1 VNISAVLLVCI
12 ISAIIVGGVTTH
24 AYAVQFTVF
33 LSPKENSASADLTG
47 VRFLTLSYPVG
58 GALAKQFSGKSE
70 HVRFTANAPQNVI
83 STINQDIASQK
94 QSPVRIT
101 NATIEYTGDML
112 GQPDSLLVSY
122 KLDLKAFISNY
133 VLQHQSNNSIIDLNW
148 RGVDVNQPLVVDTP
162 KYGKVNINAPIG
174 LFQVTHPALAQQ
186 LLNSPAADIMQDP
199 LLNFQTIGASMDIWH
214 FLFDPTGSI
223 AGASGLFSQQPGS
236 RAVSVYALGESS
248 IREGTYTETTRDA
261 SASINGETVGV
272 HASTPPPSAQ
282 IQIAGFSKTQKSGN
296 GGDVAYVSAQ
306 APAGTVTATGGFPT
320 QVLLVFGGM
329 MGGIAVF
336 VLFKSRTPKTTTTK
350 TTTTKTTSG
359 GSPSV
364 GGEAPRSSRVGEGSP
379 F

>member
-1 VNISAVLLVCI
+1 MNISAVLLVCI
-12 ISAIIVGGVTTH
+12 ISAVIVAGVTSH

-33 LSPKENSASADLTG
+33 LSPKQNTASADLTG
-47 VRFLTLSYPVG
+47 VRFLTLSYPAG
-58 GALAKQFSGKSE
+58 GALSKEFNGKSQ
-70 HVRFTANAPQNVI
+70 HVRFTMNAPQNVI
-83 STINQDIASQK
+83 STINQDIASEK

-101 NATIEYTGDML
+101 NATMEYTGDML
-112 GQPDSLLVSY
+112 GQPDSVLVSY

-133 VLQHQSNNSIIDLNW
+133 VLQSSSNNSIIDLNW
-148 RGVDVNQPLVVDTP
+148 RSVTVNQPLIVDTP

-174 LFQVTHPALAQQ
+174 LFQVTNPAVAQQ

-199 LLNFQTIGASMDIWH
+199 ILNFQTIGAPMDNWH

-248 IREGTYTETTRDA
+248 LREGTYTEQTKDA
-261 SASINGETVGV
+261 SATINGETVGV

-282 IQIAGFSKTQKSGN
+282 IQIAGFSKNQKSGN

-306 APAGTVTATGGFPT
+306 APSGTVTATGGFPT

-336 VLFKSRTPKTTTTK
+336 VLFKSRTPKTEK
-350 TTTTKTTSG
+350 APKAAKATSG
-359 GSPSV
+359 SPPV
-364 GGEAPRSSRVGEGSP
+364 EGEAPRSGRVGEGSP

>member
-12 ISAIIVGGVTTH
+12 ISAIMVAGVTSY

-33 LSPKENSASADLTG
+33 LSPKTSSASADLTG
-47 VRFLTLSYPVG
+47 VRFITLSYQAG
-58 GALAKQFSGKSE
+58 GELAKQFNGKSE
-70 HVRFTANAPQNVI
+70 HVRFTMNAPENVI
-83 STINQDIASQK
+83 STINQDIASEK

-101 NATIEYTGDML
+101 NATMEYNGDML

-133 VLQHQSNNSIIDLNW
+133 VLQSSANNSIIDLNW
-148 RGVDVNQPLVVDTP
+148 RGVVVNQPLVVDTP

-174 LFQVTHPALAQQ
+174 LFQVTHPVVAQQ

-248 IREGTYTETTRDA
+248 LREGSYTEQTRDA
-261 SASINGETVGV
+261 SATINGETVGV

-282 IQIAGFSKTQKSGN
+282 IQIAGFSKTQKSAN

-320 QVLLVFGGM
+320 EVLLVFGGM

-336 VLFKSRTPKTTTTK
+336 VLFKSRSPK

-359 GSPSV
+359 KSPPV
-364 GGEAPRSSRVGEGSP
+364 GGEAPRSSRVGDGSP

>member
-1 VNISAVLLVCI
+1 MNISAVLLVCI
-12 ISAIIVGGVTTH
+12 ISAIIVAGVTSH

-33 LSPKENSASADLTG
+33 LSPKQNAASVDLTG
-47 VRFLTLSYPVG
+47 VRFLTLSYPAG
-58 GALAKQFSGKSE
+58 GALANQFNGKSE
-70 HVRFTANAPQNVI
+70 HVRFTMNAPENVI
-83 STINQDIASQK
+83 STINQDIASEK
-94 QSPVRIT
+94 QSPARIT
-101 NATIEYTGDML
+101 NATMEYTGDML

-122 KLDLKAFISNY
+122 KLDLKALISNY
-133 VLQHQSNNSIIDLNW
+133 VLQSSSNNSIIDLNW
-148 RGVDVNQPLVVDTP
+148 RSFIVNQPLVVDTP
-162 KYGKVNINAPIG
+162 KYGKVNVNAPIG
-174 LFQVTHPALAQQ
+174 LFQVTHPAVAQQ

-199 LLNFQTIGASMDIWH
+199 ILNFQTIGAPMDNWH

-248 IREGTYTETTRDA
+248 LREGTYTEQTRDA

-306 APAGTVTATGGFPT
+306 APSGTVTATGGFPT

-336 VLFKSRTPKTTTTK
+336 VLFKSRSPKTTTT
-350 TTTTKTTSG
+350 TTTRTTSG
-359 GSPSV
+359 KSPPA

>member
-1 VNISAVLLVCI
+1 VNISAVLPVCI
-12 ISAIIVGGVTTH
+12 ISAIIVAGVTTH

-33 LSPKENSASADLTG
+33 LSPKTNSASVDLTG
-47 VRFLTLSYPVG
+47 VRFLTLSYPAG
-58 GALAKQFSGKSE
+58 GALSNQFNGKSE
-70 HVRFTANAPQNVI
+70 HVRFTMSAPDNVV
-83 STINQDIASQK
+83 STINQDIASEK
-94 QSPVRIT
+94 QSPARIT
-101 NATIEYTGDML
+101 NATMEYTGDML
-112 GQPDSLLVSY
+112 GQSDSLLVSY
-122 KLDLKAFISNY
+122 KLDIKAFISNY
-133 VLQHQSNNSIIDLNW
+133 VLQSSSNNSVIDLNW
-148 RGVDVNQPLVVDTP
+148 RSVVVNQPLVVDTP

-174 LFQVTHPALAQQ
+174 LFQVTNPSLAQQ

-199 LLNFQTIGASMDIWH
+199 ILNFQTIGAPMDNWH

-248 IREGTYTETTRDA
+248 LREGTYTEQVRDA
-261 SASINGETVGV
+261 SATVNGETVGV

-282 IQIAGFSKTQKSGN
+282 IQIAGFSKTQKSAN

-336 VLFKSRTPKTTTTK
+336 VLFKSRSPKTAKTTETPKTG
-350 TTTTKTTSG
+350 SG
-359 GSPSV
+359 KSPPV

>member
-1 VNISAVLLVCI
+1 MNISAVLLVCI
-12 ISAIIVGGVTTH
+12 ISAIIVAGVTSH

-33 LSPKENSASADLTG
+33 LSPKTSTASVDLTG
-47 VRFLTLSYPVG
+47 VRFLTLSYPAG
-58 GALAKQFSGKSE
+58 GALSNQFNGKSQ
-70 HVRFTANAPQNVI
+70 HVRFTMSAPDNVI
-83 STINQDIASQK
+83 STINQDIASEK

-101 NATIEYTGDML
+101 NATLEYNGDML
-112 GQPDSLLVSY
+112 GQADSLLVSY

-133 VLQHQSNNSIIDLNW
+133 VLQSSSNNSVIDLNW
-148 RGVDVNQPLVVDTP
+148 RSVIVNQPLVVDTP
-162 KYGKVNINAPIG
+162 NYGKVNINAPIG

-199 LLNFQTIGASMDIWH
+199 ILNFQTIGAPMDNWH

-248 IREGTYTETTRDA
+248 LREGTYTEQVRDA
-261 SASINGETVGV
+261 SATVNGETVGV

-282 IQIAGFSKTQKSGN
+282 IQIAGFSKTQKSAN
-296 GGDVAYVSAQ
+296 GGDIAYVSAQ

-336 VLFKSRTPKTTTTK
+336 VLFKSRSPKTARATK
-350 TTTTKTTSG
+350 THETDLGK
-359 GSPSV
+359 SPPV
-364 GGEAPRSSRVGEGSP
+364 GGDAPRSGRVGEGSP

>member
-1 VNISAVLLVCI
+1 MNISAVLLVCI
-12 ISAIIVGGVTTH
+12 MSAIIVTGFTSH

-33 LSPKENSASADLTG
+33 LSPKTNSASADLTG
-47 VRFLTLSYPVG
+47 VRFITFKYPAG
-58 GALAKQFSGKSE
+58 GALSNQFNGKSD
-70 HVRFTANAPQNVI
+70 HVRFTMNAPDNDI
-83 STINQDIASQK
+83 STINQDIASEK

-101 NATIEYTGDML
+101 NATLEYSGDML

-133 VLQHQSNNSIIDLNW
+133 VLQSSANNSIIDLNW
-148 RGVDVNQPLVVDTP
+148 RSFFVNQPLVVDTP
-162 KYGKVNINAPIG
+162 KYGKVNINEPIG
-174 LFQVTHPALAQQ
+174 LFQIAHPAVAQE

-248 IREGTYTETTRDA
+248 LREGSYSEQVKDA
-261 SASINGETVGV
+261 SATINGETVSV

-282 IQIAGFSKTQKSGN
+282 IQIPGFSKTQKTGN
-296 GGDVAYVSAQ
+296 GGEVAFVSSQ
-306 APAGTVTATGGFPT
+306 APQGTVTATGGFPT

-336 VLFKSRTPKTTTTK
+336 VLFKSRSP
-350 TTTTKTTSG
+350 KTTSG
-359 GSPSV
+359 KTSPV
-364 GGEAPRSSRVGEGSP
+364 GGGTPSSSGVGGGSP

>member
-1 VNISAVLLVCI
+1 MNISAVLLVCI
-12 ISAIIVGGVTTH
+12 ISAIIVAGVTSH

-33 LSPKENSASADLTG
+33 LSPKQNSASVDLTG
-47 VRFLTLSYPVG
+47 VRFLTLSYPAG
-58 GALAKQFSGKSE
+58 GALAKQFNGKSE
-70 HVRFTANAPQNVI
+70 HVRFTMNAPQNVI

-101 NATIEYTGDML
+101 NATIEYNGDML
-112 GQPDSLLVSY
+112 GQPDSLLASY
-122 KLDLKAFISNY
+122 KMDLKAFISGY
-133 VLQHQSNNSIIDLNW
+133 VLQSSSSNSSIIDLNW
-148 RGVDVNQPLVVDTP
+148 RSVIVNQPLVVDAP

-174 LFQVTHPALAQQ
+174 LFQVTHPAVAQQ

-199 LLNFQTIGASMDIWH
+199 LLNFQTIGAPMDNWH

-248 IREGTYTETTRDA
+248 LREGTYTEQVRDA
-261 SASINGETVGV
+261 TATVNGETVGV

-282 IQIAGFSKTQKSGN
+282 IQIAGFSKNQKSGN

-306 APAGTVTATGGFPT
+306 APSGTVTATGGFPT
-320 QVLLVFGGM
+320 EVLLVFGGM

-336 VLFKSRTPKTTTTK
+336 VLFKSRTPKTAK
-350 TTTTKTTSG
+350 TTETTSG
-359 GSPSV
+359 KSPSA
-364 GGEAPRSSRVGEGSP
+364 GGEVPRSSRVGEGSP

>member
-1 VNISAVLLVCI
+1 MSISAVLLVCI
-12 ISAIIVGGVTTH
+12 ISAIIVAGVTSH

-33 LSPKENSASADLTG
+33 LSPKQNAASVDLTG
-47 VRFLTLSYPVG
+47 VRFLTLSYPAG
-58 GALAKQFSGKSE
+58 GALSNQFNGKSE
-70 HVRFTANAPQNVI
+70 HVRFTMNAPENVI
-83 STINQDIASQK
+83 STINQDIASEK

-101 NATIEYTGDML
+101 NATMEYTGDML
-112 GQPDSLLVSY
+112 GQPDSVLVSY

-133 VLQHQSNNSIIDLNW
+133 VLQSSSNNSVIDLNW
-148 RGVDVNQPLVVDTP
+148 RSFIVNQPLVVDTP
-162 KYGKVNINAPIG
+162 KYGKVNVNAPIG
-174 LFQVTHPALAQQ
+174 LFQVTHPAVAQQ

-199 LLNFQTIGASMDIWH
+199 ILNFQTIGAPMDNWH

-223 AGASGLFSQQPGS
+223 AGATGLFSQQPGS

-248 IREGTYTETTRDA
+248 LREGTYTEQTRDA
-261 SASINGETVGV
+261 SATISGETVGV

-306 APAGTVTATGGFPT
+306 APSGTVTATGGFPT

-336 VLFKSRTPKTTTTK
+336 VLFKSRSPKTTTTK
-350 TTTTKTTSG
+350 TPKTASG
-359 GSPSV
+359 KSPPV
-364 GGEAPRSSRVGEGSP
+364 GGEAPRSGRVGEGSP

>member
-12 ISAIIVGGVTTH
+12 ISAIIVAGVTSH
-24 AYAVQFTVF
+24 VYAVQFTVF
-33 LSPKENSASADLTG
+33 LSPKQNTASADLTG
-47 VRFLTLSYPVG
+47 VRFLTLSYPAG
-58 GALAKQFSGKSE
+58 GALSKEFNGKSE
-70 HVRFTANAPQNVI
+70 HVRFTMNAPQNVI
-83 STINQDIASQK
+83 STINQDIASEK

-101 NATIEYTGDML
+101 NATIEYNGDLL
-112 GQPDSLLVSY
+112 GQPDSLLASY

-133 VLQHQSNNSIIDLNW
+133 VLQSSSNNSIIDLNW
-148 RGVDVNQPLVVDTP
+148 RSLIVNQPLVVDTP

-174 LFQVTHPALAQQ
+174 LFQITHPAVAQQ
-186 LLNSPAADIMQDP
+186 LMNSPAADIMQDP
-199 LLNFQTIGASMDIWH
+199 LLNFQTVGAPMDNWH

-248 IREGTYTETTRDA
+248 LREGTYTEQTRDA
-261 SASINGETVGV
+261 TASINGETVGV

-282 IQIAGFSKTQKSGN
+282 IQIAGFSKNQKSGN
-296 GGDVAYVSAQ
+296 GGDIAYVSAQ
-306 APAGTVTATGGFPT
+306 APSGTVTATGGFPT

-336 VLFKSRTPKTTTTK
+336 VLFKSRSPN

-359 GSPSV
+359 KSPPV
-364 GGEAPRSSRVGEGSP
+364 GGEAPRSGRVGDGSP

>member
-12 ISAIIVGGVTTH
+12 ISAIIVAGVTSH
-24 AYAVQFTVF
+24 VYAVQFTVF
-33 LSPKENSASADLTG
+33 LSPKQNTASADLTG
-47 VRFLTLSYPVG
+47 VRFLTLSYPAG
-58 GALAKQFSGKSE
+58 GALSKEFNGKSE
-70 HVRFTANAPQNVI
+70 HVRFTMNAPQNVI

-101 NATIEYTGDML
+101 NATIEYNGDLL
-112 GQPDSLLVSY
+112 GQPDSLLASY

-133 VLQHQSNNSIIDLNW
+133 VLQSSSNNSIIDLNW
-148 RGVDVNQPLVVDTP
+148 RSLIVNQPLVVDTP

-174 LFQVTHPALAQQ
+174 LFQITHPAVAQQ
-186 LLNSPAADIMQDP
+186 LMNSPAADIMHDP
-199 LLNFQTIGASMDIWH
+199 LLNFQTVGAPMDNWH

-248 IREGTYTETTRDA
+248 LREGTYTEQTRDA
-261 SASINGETVGV
+261 TASINGETVGV

-282 IQIAGFSKTQKSGN
+282 IQIAGFSKNQKSGN
-296 GGDVAYVSAQ
+296 GGDIAYVSAQ
-306 APAGTVTATGGFPT
+306 APSGTVTATGGFPT

-336 VLFKSRTPKTTTTK
+336 VLVKSRSPKT

-359 GSPSV
+359 KSPPV
-364 GGEAPRSSRVGEGSP
+364 GGEAPGSGRVGDGSP